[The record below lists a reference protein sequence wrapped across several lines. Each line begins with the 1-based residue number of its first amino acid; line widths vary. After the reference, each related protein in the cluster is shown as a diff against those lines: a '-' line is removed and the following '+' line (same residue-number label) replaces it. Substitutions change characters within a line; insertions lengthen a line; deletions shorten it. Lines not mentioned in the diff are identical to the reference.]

1 MRGKTLLL
9 VAAVVAAV
17 LSLQTTVLD
26 RLSIV
31 GVKPDLLLAMVV
43 YLSLLRGPVAG
54 VAAGFTLGLLQDAQ
68 SHHGLGLNAMAKAV
82 VGYAISF
89 TWEGLDRESAYTQM
103 AVLFGAGLLHNLVF
117 LALYSGSQL
126 AATPGLWLRIGLPG
140 ALYTAV
146 AAPLLVA
153 VLGRL
158 FGFRMELSAA
168 STRKR

>member
-9 VAAVVAAV
+9 VAAVVAVV

-146 AAPLLVA
+146 VAPLLVA